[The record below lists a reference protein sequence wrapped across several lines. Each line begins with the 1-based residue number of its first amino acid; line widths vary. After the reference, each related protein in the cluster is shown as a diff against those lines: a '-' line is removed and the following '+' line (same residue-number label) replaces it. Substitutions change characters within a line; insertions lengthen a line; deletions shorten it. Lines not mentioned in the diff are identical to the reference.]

1 MKIICFKSKTTFS
14 LLLAAGLLSFS
25 CSKDK
30 AIIDKPIQKE
40 YTQHFEAVI
49 AGKSVAIE
57 NTISKDRDILS
68 GQWTGIGMSDGSAK
82 SLYNVLVR
90 LPKGLLDNNLEP
102 VLRFQIDNIQIGY
115 FNITGIND
123 RYENLEGSHIVLSAW
138 GKNGNSEDAVVY
150 TANPDKKPF
159 GLEITRYEY
168 LSGSTIPIV
177 GGKLSGVLYNEEDVQ
192 DSITI
197 RNGVFEVRY

>member
-1 MKIICFKSKTTFS
+1 MKIICFKSKRTFS

-30 AIIDKPIQKE
+30 NIIEKPIQKE

-49 AGKSVAIE
+49 AGKSIAVE

-90 LPKGLLDNNLEP
+90 LPKGFLDNDLEP
-102 VLRFQIDNIQIGY
+102 VLRFQVDDIKVGY
-115 FNITGIND
+115 FNITGEND

-138 GKNGNSEDAVVY
+138 GKNGNSDDAIVY

-159 GLEITRYEY
+159 SLEITRYEY
-168 LSGSTIPIV
+168 LSGSAIPIV
-177 GGKLSGVLYNEEDVQ
+177 GGKLSGVLYNEENVQ